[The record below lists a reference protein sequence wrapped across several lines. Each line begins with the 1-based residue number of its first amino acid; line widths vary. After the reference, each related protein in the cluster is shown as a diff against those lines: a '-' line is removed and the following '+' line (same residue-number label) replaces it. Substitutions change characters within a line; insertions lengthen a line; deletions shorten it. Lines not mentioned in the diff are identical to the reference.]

1 MKKET
6 MYLIGAGILGF
17 AVVYHLTKPTQE
29 TKSEFAGKSDSK
41 VDCLTREQIA
51 CLTSDVTRRQMYD
64 ILKKCGLSEAQIS
77 AYFKKTKEMIM
88 KNACK

>member
-6 MYLIGAGILGF
+6 MYLIGVGILGF

-29 TKSEFAGKSDSK
+29 TTSEFAGKSDTK

-51 CLTSDVTRRQMYD
+51 CLTSDVTKRQMLC
-64 ILKKCGLSEAQIS
+64 LKNVVLVKHKFLLTLRKQ
-77 AYFKKTKEMIM
+77 KK
-88 KNACK
+88 

>member
-1 MKKET
+1 

-17 AVVYHLTKPTQE
+17 AVIYHLTKPVQE

-41 VDCLTREQIA
+41 FDCLTREQIA